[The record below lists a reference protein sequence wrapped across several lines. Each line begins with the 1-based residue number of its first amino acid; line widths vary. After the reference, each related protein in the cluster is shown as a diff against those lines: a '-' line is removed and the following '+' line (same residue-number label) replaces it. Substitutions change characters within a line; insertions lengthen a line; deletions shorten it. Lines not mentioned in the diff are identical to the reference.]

1 MTVSKVMGLQSCN
14 AMMEGQNSNF
24 QNDLGSLL
32 CVIGTKS
39 TYFAGGASSGQLRK
53 PKRFLESCPPQ
64 VQGFKKKIGDPAK

>member
-39 TYFAGGASSGQLRK
+39 TYFAGTSTSRLLLHRGADLDDDSNPPLGWVTEA
-53 PKRFLESCPPQ
+53 PKN
-64 VQGFKKKIGDPAK
+64 